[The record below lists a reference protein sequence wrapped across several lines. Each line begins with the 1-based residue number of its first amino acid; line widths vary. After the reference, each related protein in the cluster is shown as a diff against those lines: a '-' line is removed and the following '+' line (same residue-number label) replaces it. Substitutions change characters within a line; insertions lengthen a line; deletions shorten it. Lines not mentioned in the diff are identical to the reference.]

1 MSPYAILSDLHAHSW
16 SAFSHVGE
24 DGVNSRLALILT
36 ELDRACEAV
45 IAAGGNQVFI
55 AGDLFHVRGKI
66 EPSVLNPVKERI
78 RYWARE
84 RLIEFHIIPGNHDLE
99 NRESDKIG
107 NAVRALEDK
116 ESNIHVYDE
125 PEFVALDHGDVT
137 VHMIPW
143 CSSLADLKNK
153 IDTATV
159 PKYREKVDLIIH
171 APLNGVIKGIPDKG
185 LDPEEL
191 SAMGF
196 RNVFVGHYH
205 NHKEAAPNVYS
216 IGATTHQTWSD
227 IGTKAGFLIVSDEGV
242 KWHCTN
248 APMFIELTG
257 EEDDDE
263 VPLKVDG
270 HYVRVKMGEAKPG
283 EINAIKKELADM
295 GALGVVVHAITTK
308 TPTRTTATVKAGASI
323 EESVTEFIDHKAFE
337 ESVKVKAL
345 CHDILSEA
353 RAA

>member
-24 DGVNSRLALILT
+24 DGVNSRLVQILN

-45 IAAGGNQVFI
+45 LAAGGNQVFI

-66 EPSVLNPVKERI
+66 EPSVLNPVKERF
-78 RYWARE
+78 RYWVE
-84 RLIEFHIIPGNHDLE
+84 QRLVEFHIIPGNHDLE
-99 NRESDKIG
+99 NKESDGIG
-107 NAVRALEDK
+107 NAVRALDDGA
-116 ESNIHVYDE
+116 SIIVYDE
-125 PEFVALDHGDVT
+125 PVAIQMDERGRT
-137 VHMIPW
+137 VVMIPW
-143 CSSLADLKNK
+143 CSSLADL
-153 IDTATV
+153 
-159 PKYREKVDLIIH
+159 REKLAHNWGYGFTDLTDVIIH

-185 LDPEEL
+185 LDPAEL

-257 EEDDDE
+257 EEDDDD

-337 ESVKVKAL
+337 ESAKVKAF
-345 CHDILSEA
+345 CHDVLSEA
-353 RAA
+353 RAT